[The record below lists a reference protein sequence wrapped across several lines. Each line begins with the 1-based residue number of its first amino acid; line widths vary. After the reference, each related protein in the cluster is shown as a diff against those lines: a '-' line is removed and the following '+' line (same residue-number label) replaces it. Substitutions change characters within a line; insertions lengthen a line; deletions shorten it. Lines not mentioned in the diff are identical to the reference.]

1 MPRPVPP
8 APEVALNWSSDVA
21 RDFGEAA
28 LDLWAEFVERLPSD
42 LPVVRDHELDQ
53 VRDAV
58 CIDVPD
64 EAMAWDDI
72 FSHLRTVTL
81 EESVYPG
88 HPSFVAYI
96 SGAGT
101 VPGAVADLIAS
112 GLNQNVGGWR
122 LSPAATEI
130 ERHLAEWFAAKL
142 GLPAGSSGYITTGGA
157 NVNLIGLTVARH
169 VKAGW
174 DVRADG
180 LRGGPQLVVYTSSE
194 SHDTVDRATQILGLG
209 SRGVRR
215 IRVDDEY
222 RMDVKALV
230 EAIKQDLIRGHRPI
244 CVVGTAGTTGTGA
257 IDPLDEIAD
266 VCKAHDL
273 WFHVDA
279 AYGGAAAMT
288 DQLGHLFKGIER
300 ADTMGF
306 DPHKW
311 LYTPIAGACF
321 LARDPRILR
330 EVFAVDASYIIEQG
344 DVDGSG
350 RNVGYMGPGFSRQ
363 FGALKIWVSLLA
375 HGWKPYQD
383 RIAHDVALAKYLE
396 ELAEY
401 EPQLEV
407 MTPQSLSITTF
418 RFVPLDLAY
427 REEASVY
434 LDELNESIL
443 HSLESGG
450 KVLPSNAVVR
460 GSVAIRA
467 CVVNFRTEGDTMD
480 LLVAETLRIGRL
492 RDDEMRPESL
502 R

>member
-1 MPRPVPP
+1 MSIPIPP
-8 APEVALNWSSDVA
+8 PPNDALNWSSEDA
-21 RDFGEAA
+21 REFGGAA
-28 LDLWAEFVERLPSD
+28 LDIWTELVERLSAD
-42 LPVVRDHELDQ
+42 LPVVIDHDSDR
-53 VRDAV
+53 VREAV
-58 CIDVPD
+58 CIDIPD
-64 EAMAWDDI
+64 QPMALDDI
-72 FSHLRTVTL
+72 FSHLRTVVF
-81 EESVYPG
+81 EESIYPG

-101 VPGAVADLIAS
+101 VPGAAADLIAS
-112 GLNQNVGGWR
+112 GLNQNVGGWL

-130 ERHLAEWFAAKL
+130 ERHLAEWFASKL
-142 GLPAGSSGYITTGGA
+142 GFPTGSSGYITTGGA
-157 NVNLIGLTVARH
+157 MVNLIGLTVARH

-174 DVRADG
+174 DVRASG
-180 LRGGPQLVVYTSSE
+180 MRNGPQLVVYTSAE
-194 SHDTVDRATQILGLG
+194 SHDTIDRAAQILGLG
-209 SRGVRR
+209 SRGVRH
-215 IRVDDEY
+215 IRVDDEH
-222 RMDVKALV
+222 RMEIDALV
-230 EAIKQDLIRGHRPI
+230 EAIEEDLDLGHRPI

-257 IDPLDEIAD
+257 IDPLNEIAD
-266 VCKAHDL
+266 VCESNDL

-288 DQLGHLFKGIER
+288 DQLKHLFRGIER

-321 LARDPRILR
+321 IARNPEILR
-330 EVFAVDASYIIEQG
+330 DVFAVDASYIIEQG

-375 HGWKPYQD
+375 HGWQPYQD
-383 RIAHDVALAKYLE
+383 RISHDVALAKYLE
-396 ELAEY
+396 ELADY
-401 EPQLEV
+401 EPELEL
-407 MTPQSLSITTF
+407 MMPHSLSIATF
-418 RFVPLDLAY
+418 RFVPLDLVE
-427 REEASVY
+427 RPEASEY

-450 KVLPSNAVVR
+450 SVFPSNAVVR

-467 CVVNFRTEGDTMD
+467 CIVNFRTEADTMD
-480 LLVAETLRIGRL
+480 LLVAETLRIGRS
-492 RDDEMRPESL
+492 RDAEIRPESL